1 MKKECKD
8 CGAELTIPHDSKVGE
23 IITGP
28 NCGSD
33 FEHYIYQM
41 FVLYSLIEIE
51 YYRCPL
57 LVYELYDNIDGKY
70 PFDTYFFY
78 VESLISIHSR
88 I

>member
-41 FVLYSLIEIE
+41 FVPYS
-51 YYRCPL
+51 
-57 LVYELYDNIDGKY
+57 
-70 PFDTYFFY
+70 
-78 VESLISIHSR
+78 
-88 I
+88 